1 MSMTLFDDELTLPGV
16 ITQVVPDYSSGY
28 DTSAWGTTESVTII
42 GTAFNG
48 PVGKPVQIATPEQAK
63 YIFGDSFDTA
73 TKREATLV
81 AEVYDAWQRGCRTI
95 YAVRVSG
102 DEMYKD
108 YDLAVESNLKLR
120 ISGLFP
126 SNGNKACYMTFACK
140 QGSSTAFG
148 DEEGIIKIYKPGDKT
163 TIDEK
168 IAGVVDSI
176 DELLV
181 TTINLDENGFER
193 GSRLSDLLDTINNNS
208 HNNVLRVD
216 LVDKDG
222 VPRTNSDPEVQQL
235 TVAAMFPGIYTICR
249 DKAAEGVT
257 LTTDVKVVADQT
269 LSGAESEPVW
279 KHLIANTN
287 PDKPYPIFAEN
298 ISTFDKLLP
307 SVIVVDANFDF
318 LNDTGVIDRI
328 LVADNVDYEGV
339 DVTGFEL
346 YKKLGSGYARTAC
359 LKKLGDKL
367 VSGSVEGGDAVY
379 EPRYKVIASPDGDK
393 YKVVGINDG
402 IYSVLQMHESDYLVL
417 AAATAETDLSA
428 KLPKKKD
435 FLFVESNDGIAVNDA
450 EQNKIMNISCKINK
464 EDLNAMPCKYDI
476 KLASYP
482 GDEDVKSKLMD
493 EQILRLPCVTKDA
506 AFDHGVEKGQLA
518 FVLAD
523 GIIQKF
529 DGKKFVD
536 AEAGIVELSRVL
548 VEDSGELKVYEK
560 GTETADNGAVKF
572 TVVADPFT
580 SDSGTYEYLVAFCDD
595 EAFVYKKDND
605 KIVPFMSLKDLAD
618 NVIDTEDFMLVA
630 AEPDI
635 PVLDCNNITF
645 IHIYS
650 DMMDYCTVE
659 EFVKELNECEM
670 LNDRFAFECVEGK
683 DQDELEGLVLTGSG
697 TNLALDEK
705 GNVVTAYDTT
715 LHIPYTTTDNF
726 ARHLAQHCLYTSL
739 KSYPTHGVIGCDRL
753 QGISLNNIAD
763 RVNEIC
769 NLDLDMYAKKSNGR
783 NMYDANNEPH
793 PIGRCLSVTFMQ
805 YTVTTGNGYY
815 YISSGAAGYAGMIS
829 TLDPDRSST
838 NQPFNIDSLQYTL
851 SNAQLTKLN
860 TIGIVCCKE
869 SPTLGIVVVDGVT
882 QAPATSVYRRLS
894 TTKIINAIGRILKE
908 VIEPFIGKPRTL
920 SNLNAME
927 TAIKSALNK
936 IVGVLINDYSF
947 EIVTDSA
954 SARLGVVKIDYAIY
968 PAYEIREVRNTIT
981 VTENAINE

>member
-16 ITQVVPDYSSGY
+16 ITQVVPDYASGY

-63 YIFGDSFDTA
+63 YIFGDSFDPA

-81 AEVYDAWQRGCRTI
+81 PEIYDAWQRGCRTI

-120 ISGLFP
+120 VSGLFP
-126 SNGNKACYMTFACK
+126 SNDNKACFMTFACK
-140 QGSSTAFG
+140 QGSSVAFG
-148 DEEGIIKIYKPGDKT
+148 DEEGIIKIYKPGDRT

-168 IAGVVDSI
+168 ISGIVDSI

-193 GSRLSDLLDTINNNS
+193 GSRLSDLLDAINNNV
-208 HNNVLRVD
+208 HNNVLRLD

-249 DKAAEGVT
+249 DRAAEGVT
-257 LTTDVKVVADQT
+257 LTTDVKVVADKV
-269 LSGAESEPVW
+269 LFGAEAEPVW
-279 KHLIANTN
+279 KHLVANTN
-287 PDKPYPIFAEN
+287 PDKPYPIYAEN
-298 ISTFDKLLP
+298 IATFDKLLP
-307 SVIVVDANFDF
+307 SGMVVDAKFDF
-318 LNDTGVIDRI
+318 LDDTGVIDRI
-328 LVADNVDYEGV
+328 LIPDKVDYEGV
-339 DVTGFEL
+339 DITGFEL
-346 YKKLGSGYARTAC
+346 YKKLGSGFARTAC

-367 VSGSVEGGDAVY
+367 VSGSEGDGTAVY
-379 EPRYKVIASPDGDK
+379 EPRYKVVAAPDGDQ
-393 YKVVGINDG
+393 YKVIGINDG
-402 IYSVLQMHESDYLVL
+402 IYSVLQMHESDYIVL
-417 AAATAETDLSA
+417 AAATAETELSA

-435 FLFVESNDGIAVNDA
+435 FLFAVPNSAIAMKDGESNEVI
-450 EQNKIMNISCKINK
+450 NINCKINK
-464 EDLNAMPCKYDI
+464 KDLEAMPCKYDI
-476 KLASYP
+476 KIAPYP
-482 GDEDVKSKLMD
+482 GDEDIKAKLMD
-493 EQILRLPCVTKDA
+493 KRILRLPCVTKGA
-506 AFDHGVEKGQLA
+506 EFTNVAKGQLA
-518 FVLAD
+518 FVMAEK
-523 GIIQKF
+523 IIQKF
-529 DGKKFVD
+529 DGKQFVD
-536 AEAGIVELSRVL
+536 AEDGIVEFDRIL
-548 VEDSGELKVYEK
+548 VEDGGVLKVFEK
-560 GTETADNGAVKF
+560 GTEKTTGGAFKYEA
-572 TVVADPFT
+572 VADPFT
-580 SDSGTYEYLVAFCDD
+580 SEKGSFEYMVAFCDD
-595 EAFVYKKDND
+595 KAFVYKKDGD

-618 NVIDTEDFMLVA
+618 DVVSTEDFVLVA

-635 PVLDCNNITF
+635 PVLDCDNVTF
-645 IHIYS
+645 VHIYS

-659 EFVKELNECEM
+659 EMVKELNECEV
-670 LNDRFAFECVEGK
+670 LEDRFVFECVEEK

-697 TNLALDEK
+697 TNLALDK
-705 GNVVTAYDTT
+705 DGKVKLAYDTT

-769 NLDLDMYAKKSNGR
+769 SLDLDMYAKKANGR
-783 NMYDANNEPH
+783 NMYDSDNRPH

-815 YISSGAAGYAGMIS
+815 YISSGAAGYAGMVS
-829 TLDPDRSST
+829 ALDAERSST

-851 SNAQLTKLN
+851 SNAQLTRLN
-860 TIGIVCCKE
+860 AAGIVCCKE
-869 SPTLGIVVVDGVT
+869 STTLGIVIVDGIT

-894 TTKIINAIGRILKE
+894 TTKIINAVGRILKE
-908 VIEPFIGKPRTL
+908 VIEPYIGLPRTL
-920 SNLNAME
+920 RYLNAME

-936 IVGVLINDYSF
+936 VVGVLINDYSF

-954 SARLGVVKIDYAIY
+954 SSRLGVVKIDYAVY

-981 VTENAINE
+981 VTENAINQ